1 MAVYEPESDR
11 IVVRVVYD
19 GPGRSG
25 KTTNVEQLARIFG
38 TKSGA
43 ALQVHAAASGRTQMF
58 DWFSF
63 DGGLIDGHHLEIQIV
78 AVPGHH
84 SLEQRR
90 ARILRTADVVVI
102 VCDSAPSGLDSARE
116 TLASLREHLGAREV
130 PRVIQANKQDL
141 PRAPLPHE
149 YGAQLGLGGDV
160 PVVGAQASAGI
171 GVRET
176 VIHAIRAG
184 VREMKRRTPGRDLS
198 PIVGRAGTCDD
209 LRQLL
214 EAAEAPPPAA
224 PEDMPPRPPDP
235 SEQVAPLDRPVPETI
250 PEPTP
255 LPEPAAHASPA
266 PEAAAAAPAASPAV
280 DASRDPSLPSVPED
294 AQEPTTTPPVTEV
307 AVPTPTLVP
316 EPPVPP
322 DSLSV
327 PPEHPVPPDILSVA
341 PNSPVPPDTLLAVS
355 APPVSPDSLPVPPV
369 APRRDVPSGH
379 VWPVPDGRRVLERLA
394 GHTLVP
400 VPPAP
405 GAVDHLFH
413 AAGLCLRTR
422 PQWRYPDAAQG
433 ADALRTLVR
442 GFARLGALRPRGLTV
457 ALAVDDDG
465 SAVLWH
471 IVPQRPSLADA
482 LRAEPNRPWTLV
494 RLATAHVSALQLA
507 AREGLVMRLAA
518 DAFALQEGHLIYT
531 AADLDP
537 RGQRLDLAA
546 RLVDALERLALRPAQ
561 LDTYAETLAEELPDS
576 LTRADVATLGLHEGL
591 ATAIDGPARACV
603 GEALRRCV

>member
-90 ARILRTADVVVI
+90 ALLLRTADVVVI

-130 PRVIQANKQDL
+130 PRVVQANKQDL

-209 LRQLL
+209 LRRLL
-214 EAAEAPPPAA
+214 EDAEAPPPAA
-224 PEDMPPRPPDP
+224 PEDMSPRPPDP
-235 SEQVAPLDRPVPETI
+235 PPPERPVPETI
-250 PEPTP
+250 PEPTA
-255 LPEPAAHASPA
+255 PEPAAHASPA
-266 PEAAAAAPAASPAV
+266 AEQPEPPGAPPAVAAAQ
-280 DASRDPSLPSVPED
+280 DPPLLPVPED
-294 AQEPTTTPPVTEV
+294 TPDPPPTSPVPEV
-307 AVPTPTLVP
+307 TLTAPTLAVPEPPAPPDILVAAP

-322 DSLSV
+322 DTLIAA
-327 PPEHPVPPDILSVA
+327 PE
-341 PNSPVPPDTLLAVS
+341 SPVPPA
-355 APPVSPDSLPVPPV
+355 SLPAAPV
-369 APRRDVPSGH
+369 APRHDVPSGH
-379 VWPVPDGRRVLERLA
+379 VWPVPDGRRVLERLT
-394 GHTLVP
+394 GHALVP
-400 VPPAP
+400 AAPPPDA
-405 GAVDHLFH
+405 AFHLFH

-422 PQWRYPDAAQG
+422 PQWRYPDAHHG
-433 ADALRTLVR
+433 AEALRALVR
-442 GFARLGALRPRGLTV
+442 RFARLGALRPRGLTV

-471 IVPQRPSLADA
+471 IVSQRPSLADA

-507 AREGLVMRLAA
+507 ARDGLVLRLAA
-518 DAFALQEGHLIYT
+518 DAFALQEGHLVYT
-531 AADLDP
+531 AADLEP

-576 LTRADVATLGLHEGL
+576 LTRADVDALGLQEGL
-591 ATAIDGPARACV
+591 ATTTDGPARACV